1 MDELV
6 AERNAST
13 EDNHLLQE
21 LVWTDI
27 PEVLRNTFARLNVSK
42 LNLDAWAAE
51 GVIPFDRRIA
61 VQLALDEAE
70 QAEAI
75 AERMIRSLTV
85 SRVPVIRDENAL
97 NTLSSR
103 YLLPRF
109 SLKAQNSLRASLRGL
124 DDAATLQPRFDALVE
139 QGKFADATEH
149 DFVVEALEKLS
160 HTRENIE
167 SWLSTS
173 ARTPRASDVWDLP
186 GGLCGEAALRLM
198 RAARD
203 ANEQRQQQR
212 PDDRRRARGP
222 RGGSLEEYSIAGDA
236 IMSDL
241 LSKPPGERDY
251 RTLAKKD
258 LEKLYVLL
266 VNDWFP
272 AQMSRA
278 WFVEVLKEL
287 IEAQYPEVLFMEA
300 PEPEIQPGSP
310 MSQLGDVTESESL
323 GEPDAD
329 NASEAAADVSM
340 AERSMS
346 DILV

>member
-1 MDELV
+1 M
-6 AERNAST
+6 
-13 EDNHLLQE
+13 
-21 LVWTDI
+21 
-27 PEVLRNTFARLNVSK
+27 
-42 LNLDAWAAE
+42 
-51 GVIPFDRRIA
+51 IPFDRRIA

-70 QAEAI
+70 QAEAA

-109 SLKAQNSLRASLRGL
+109 SLKAQSSLRASLRGL
-124 DDAATLQPRFDALVE
+124 DDTATLQPRFDALVE

-149 DFVVEALEKLS
+149 DFVVEALGKLS

-186 GGLCGEAALRLM
+186 GGLCGEAAMRLM

-251 RTLAKKD
+251 RTLAKKN

-278 WFVEVLKEL
+278 
-287 IEAQYPEVLFMEA
+287 
-300 PEPEIQPGSP
+300 
-310 MSQLGDVTESESL
+310 
-323 GEPDAD
+323 
-329 NASEAAADVSM
+329 
-340 AERSMS
+340 
-346 DILV
+346 